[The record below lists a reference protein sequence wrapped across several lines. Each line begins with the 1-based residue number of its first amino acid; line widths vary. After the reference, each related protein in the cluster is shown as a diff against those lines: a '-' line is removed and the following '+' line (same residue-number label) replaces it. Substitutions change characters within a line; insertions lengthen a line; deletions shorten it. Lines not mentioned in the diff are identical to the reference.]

1 MTIEGKIID
10 CYTVYQAETQ
20 GIGSACAEEK
30 FYGQFV
36 GKTKDDYN
44 TIDSISG
51 ATLTTNGYKTAVLR
65 AFESV
70 AILKGGAE

>member
-1 MTIEGKIID
+1 MTAEGKIID
-10 CYTVYQAETQ
+10 CFTVYQAETD
-20 GIGSACAEEK
+20 GIGSACADEK

-36 GKTKDDYN
+36 GKTQENYGD
-44 TIDSISG
+44 IDGISG
-51 ATLTTNGYKTAVLR
+51 ATITTRGYKTAILR